1 MLNRRILRVKAFKV
15 LYGNVYSGAGSIVA
29 AEKELLL
36 SCEKCRDLYLFMLNL
51 ARALKAAEGESIAK
65 RKNKFFPT
73 EEDLNP
79 NMRFVNNSLLR
90 QLSEN
95 MELKGAV
102 KRLKIDWNAEKDI
115 LRRVFNQFKNS
126 DSYKEYME
134 KDVIGYEDDKQ
145 VVTRLFKNYMLKNEP
160 FMDYLFGLQTSWE
173 SDFQFVGLSFIKYL
187 KDFSQD
193 DTAAK
198 PLPDFFYTDEHAREF
213 VEDLFS
219 KIMTHFDEYDQMIK
233 KRVENWDMDRLAFLD
248 ILIIKMGLVELEYC
262 PAIPVR
268 VTMNEYIELAKEF
281 STDRSKLF
289 VNGLLDKLL
298 VDMRSMGR
306 IRKDEQGLETMEE
319 YS

>member
-1 MLNRRILRVKAFKV
+1 MLSRHFLRAKV
-15 LYGNVYSGAGSIVA
+15 LQALYANKISESTDLKTSI
-29 AEKELLL
+29 KELTDSISSIYNLEVYLYSALL
-36 SCEKCRDLYLFMLNL
+36 EIRDI
-51 ARALKAAEGESIAK
+51 AENQIEDAK
-65 RKNKFFPT
+65 TKFLPT